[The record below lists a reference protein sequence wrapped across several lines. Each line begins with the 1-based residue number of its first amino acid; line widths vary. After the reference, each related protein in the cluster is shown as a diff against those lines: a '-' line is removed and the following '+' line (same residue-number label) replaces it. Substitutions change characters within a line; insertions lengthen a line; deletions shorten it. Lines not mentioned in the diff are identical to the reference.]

1 MAMGDADEP
10 VTETDHEYRV
20 DDLARA
26 AGVTTTTIRLYQS
39 KGLLPPPRLV
49 GRTGYYGAAHLT
61 RLGVIGQLQEQ
72 GFSLAGIA
80 ALIQRWESGGGL
92 AGLLGAEQEVN
103 NLLGRRTA
111 VILDAPELLA
121 RFPAGS
127 MEPELI
133 QRAGAMGLVE
143 VTDDGRFRIP
153 DERFIESGAALAQ
166 MGVPLVDILDEWAA
180 LSTMTDAVAS
190 RFADLFERHLLPD
203 SWQEGLDEEQ
213 VADLAADLRRLRT
226 LGEQVLLAA
235 LDDALARV
243 TASRFAELASEA
255 DRVDRPASAA
265 PTGRS

>member
-1 MAMGDADEP
+1 MWVSDADEERS
-10 VTETDHEYRV
+10 TSDREYRV

-49 GRTGYYGAAHLT
+49 GRTGYYGPRHLT
-61 RLGVIGQLQEQ
+61 RLRVITQLQEQ

-92 AGLLGAEQEVN
+92 AGLLGAEREVGD
-103 NLLGRRTA
+103 LLGRRTE
-111 VILDAPELLA
+111 VVLDAPELLA
-121 RFPAGS
+121 RFPAGA
-127 MEPELI
+127 MEPELL

-143 VTDDGRFRIP
+143 LTDDGRFRIP
-153 DERFIESGAALAQ
+153 DERFLESGAALAQ

-180 LSTMTDAVAS
+180 LSAMTDAVAE

-213 VADLAADLRRLRT
+213 VTQLAATLGQLRS

-243 TASRFAELASEA
+243 TAARFAELFG
-255 DRVDRPASAA
+255 D
-265 PTGRS
+265 